1 MLHRI
6 YKDHRLGHRAF
17 RDGPVG
23 VFISSAPAIKDQ
35 TMFNQFEEFQKYGKE
50 NLDLAVKSF
59 GSTSKSVQAIAT
71 ETADYSKKAFEQSS
85 AVVEKLVGVK
95 TLDKALEIQSDYAK
109 SAYEGYVAFA
119 SKVGELITDLAR
131 DSAKPYEAIFAKVQA
146 SSK

>member
-1 MLHRI
+1 
-6 YKDHRLGHRAF
+6 
-17 RDGPVG
+17 
-23 VFISSAPAIKDQ
+23 
-35 TMFNQFEEFQKYGKE
+35 MFNQFEEFQKYGKE

-131 DSAKPYEAIFAKVQA
+131 DSAKPYEAMFAKVQA